1 MKNTLMGGGSFAVSI
16 FDKLQNLVAGIGNSR
31 DKTTF
36 NKNKIGD
43 RAGYVELLALYKDNW
58 VASKAVDIFAEDM
71 VRKWRIYKGDPN
83 KIKLI
88 LEEEKRIG
96 LKISTADAIRWARLF
111 GGTALI
117 PIFYGDTNETL
128 RNELNVDMIKKG
140 SLNKIIVV
148 DRTLLNPNGIIQLDP
163 IKDNYCQPEFY
174 ALAGANSTI
183 HHSRV
188 FKFYGVNLPYTAKQ
202 MNNYWG
208 DSALQRMIETI
219 NNSATTFNAV
229 AQMMLEIITDVVKI
243 PNLSTKLT
251 GSEETDKMI
260 ERFNLMKLLSSISQ
274 VKLLDSE
281 ESWERHQI
289 QLTGVNDIITQQLT
303 MVSASASIPV
313 TRFIGTSPRGMNA
326 TGESDL
332 EIHYENVH
340 SKQETE
346 VRPILDKIDK
356 IIQMSLF
363 GNLIEDYSYEFLP
376 LYMQDGK
383 EEAETIKINAEA
395 REKYNQLG
403 ILPLKTI
410 AQRLIDE
417 GWTIPSEH
425 LNTLENLDKAT
436 LDRLLNPP
444 EPIIDPNSEKQN
456 NQSSGIKKQPV
467 SAKV

>member
-1 MKNTLMGGGSFAVSI
+1 MGGGSFVVSI

-31 DKTTF
+31 DKTTY

-43 RAGYVELLALYKDNW
+43 QAGYGELLALYKDNW

-71 VRKWRIYKGDPN
+71 VRKWRIYKGDPA
-83 KIKLI
+83 KIKLM

-96 LKISTADAIRWARLF
+96 LKVNTADAIRWARLF

-140 SLNKIIVV
+140 SLNKIIVI
-148 DRTLLNPNGIIQLDP
+148 DRTMLNPNGIIQLDP
-163 IKDNYCQPEFY
+163 TKDNYCQPEFY
-174 ALAGANSTI
+174 ALQGANSTV

-188 FKFYGVNLPYTAKQ
+188 FKFYGVDLPYTAKQ

-219 NNSATTFNAV
+219 NNAGTTFNAV
-229 AQMMLEIITDVVKI
+229 AQMMLEIVTDVVKI
-243 PNLSTKLT
+243 PGLSAKLAGT
-251 GSEETDKMI
+251 EETDKMI

-281 ESWERHQI
+281 ESWDRHQI

-356 IIQMSLF
+356 IVQMSLF
-363 GNLIEDYSYEFLP
+363 GSLIEDYSYEFLP

-383 EEAETIKINAEA
+383 EEAETNKINAEA
-395 REKYNQLG
+395 RQLYNTMG
-403 ILPLKTI
+403 VLPLKTI
-410 AQRLIDE
+410 AQRLIDD
-417 GWTIPSEH
+417 GWTIPSEY
-425 LNTLENLDKAT
+425 LNNLENLDKVT

-444 EPIIDPNSEKQN
+444 KPIIDPKAGKQIDPSSEV
-456 NQSSGIKKQPV
+456 KKTII
-467 SAKV
+467 AEKLK